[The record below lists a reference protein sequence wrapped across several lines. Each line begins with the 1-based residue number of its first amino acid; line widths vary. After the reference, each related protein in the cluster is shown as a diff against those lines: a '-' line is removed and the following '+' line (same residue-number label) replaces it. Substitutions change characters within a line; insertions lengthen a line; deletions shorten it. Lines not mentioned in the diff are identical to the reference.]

1 MGKNKLTRKEIE
13 EIPAAPS
20 EQPED
25 KKSKVLGIGG
35 GTGLST
41 LFRGLR
47 NKDLDISGIISV
59 TDDGGSSGRLREGF
73 GILPPGDFRNCLVAL
88 SDTEPILQKL
98 FQHRFEGNDP
108 LSGHSFG
115 NLFILAMEEI
125 TGSFE
130 EALEE
135 SCKILNVKGQLIP
148 STLDQINLSAEMK
161 DGSTINGESNIQKN
175 YSGIKKLN
183 LNPLPNKERGLEGG
197 WSWTPFANQK
207 AIEEIMIADYIVI
220 GPGSL
225 YTSIIPNFLV
235 PEIAHFVE
243 ISSAKK
249 IYVCNIATQLG
260 ETTDFD
266 ACDHVQTLLDY
277 CNNASSRLINTDP
290 NVRAINLLKEE
301 DYFTKRAV
309 SFNLDYIIVNNNIGN
324 LGKGFPTSK
333 CVEIGNLKEEWGEII
348 LEDLM
353 NTDFKGHHDSDK
365 LANVIMDIINK

>member
-1 MGKNKLTRKEIE
+1 MNNM
-13 EIPAAPS
+13 P
-20 EQPED
+20 
-25 KKSKVLGIGG
+25 KVTGIGG

-135 SCKILNVKGQLIP
+135 SCKILNVKGKLIP

-161 DGSTINGESNIQKN
+161 DGTIINGESNIQKN
-175 YSGIKKLN
+175 SSGINKLN
-183 LNPLPNKERGLEGG
+183 LNPISPYPNL
-197 WSWTPFANQK
+197 K
-207 AIEEIMIADYIVI
+207 AKEEILNTDYIVI

-225 YTSIIPNFLV
+225 FTSIIPNFLV
-235 PEIAHFVE
+235 PEISE
-243 ISSAKK
+243 YIKKSSAKK

-260 ETTDFD
+260 ETNGFD
-266 ACDHVQTLLDY
+266 ACDHVQALLDY
-277 CNNASSRLINTDP
+277 TNN
-290 NVRAINLLKEE
+290 LK
-301 DYFTKRAV
+301 
-309 SFNLDYIIVNNNIGN
+309 LDYIIVNNNIGN

-353 NTDFKGHHDSDK
+353 NNNFKGHHDSDK
-365 LANVIMDIINK
+365 LSNVIMDIINK

>member
-1 MGKNKLTRKEIE
+1 MNNM
-13 EIPAAPS
+13 P
-20 EQPED
+20 
-25 KKSKVLGIGG
+25 KVTGIGG

-47 NKDLDISGIISV
+47 NKKLDISGIISV

-135 SCKILNVKGQLIP
+135 SCKILNVKGKLIP

-161 DGSTINGESNIQKN
+161 DGTIINGESNIQKN
-175 YSGIKKLN
+175 SSGINKLN
-183 LNPLPNKERGLEGG
+183 LSPISPY
-197 WSWTPFANQK
+197 PNQK
-207 AIEEIMIADYIVI
+207 AKEEILNTDYIVI

-225 YTSIIPNFLV
+225 FTSIIPNFLV
-235 PEIAHFVE
+235 PEISE
-243 ISSAKK
+243 YIKKSSAKK

-260 ETTDFD
+260 ETNGFD

-277 CNNASSRLINTDP
+277 
-290 NVRAINLLKEE
+290 
-301 DYFTKRAV
+301 
-309 SFNLDYIIVNNNIGN
+309 
-324 LGKGFPTSK
+324 
-333 CVEIGNLKEEWGEII
+333 
-348 LEDLM
+348 
-353 NTDFKGHHDSDK
+353 SD
-365 LANVIMDIINK
+365 N

>member
-1 MGKNKLTRKEIE
+1 M
-13 EIPAAPS
+13 P
-20 EQPED
+20 
-25 KKSKVLGIGG
+25 KVTGIGG

-47 NKDLDISGIISV
+47 NKKLDISGIISV

-207 AIEEIMIADYIVI
+207 AIEENM
-220 GPGSL
+220 PR
-225 YTSIIPNFLV
+225 
-235 PEIAHFVE
+235 EIHA
-243 ISSAKK
+243 AGT
-249 IYVCNIATQLG
+249 CT
-260 ETTDFD
+260 
-266 ACDHVQTLLDY
+266 
-277 CNNASSRLINTDP
+277 
-290 NVRAINLLKEE
+290 
-301 DYFTKRAV
+301 
-309 SFNLDYIIVNNNIGN
+309 YII
-324 LGKGFPTSK
+324 LT
-333 CVEIGNLKEEWGEII
+333 E
-348 LEDLM
+348 
-353 NTDFKGHHDSDK
+353 
-365 LANVIMDIINK
+365 